1 MAHATGNGNQHQ
13 MAEDELFG
21 DLQEILNAGCE
32 QNAPPMPQTFPQSA
46 SLPVMPSHIALSVP
60 AAAPAAQRRPYIRIV
75 EEPTNKIIRFRYK
88 CEGRTAG
95 SIAGMNSTPEA
106 KTFPTIEIVDYSGP
120 VVVVVSCVTRDK
132 PYRQHPHWL
141 VSKEEV
147 DNCKSGVYSKRLP
160 PEERRLE
167 LQKVGIQCVKK
178 TDVRESL
185 LAREQKNI
193 DPYHAKFDHK
203 DNISSIN
210 LYELRLC
217 YQAFI
222 KVGNN
227 NVPLDPVVSSPIYG
241 KSNELTINRLCS
253 CSSKLS
259 GGDQIIM
266 LCEKISKDDIRIRFF
281 ETNEAGIEIWEAYAD
296 FQPTDI
302 YKQTAI
308 VFKTPRYRN
317 TEIQHSVQVE
327 LQLERPSDRAT
338 SAALPFEYY
347 PNPDALAQKCRLDA
361 RKATESV
368 KRKLSGIMQQ
378 NPNHKQSKMLSTQP
392 LGVAQG
398 QSLLMTPISS
408 YNGHTPSPTGSYVP
422 QEIKAEQLLYEM
434 DSTRNCPSAASSYN
448 TYNFPASPTSSCSTA
463 DSIAPVTALQQQ
475 LHKMPS
481 PGQQQEQLLQLLNQ
495 QTQQENLN
503 ITISVNNG
511 SSNWNTTTMFN
522 GGSITPTSFN
532 NNNNNNGYNNNQNVF
547 SATSPAYE
555 TNCLPFQQDVKVQA
569 SPQLLVH
576 PPPPAPQPQLEEN
589 QSFSD
594 LILSSTLM
602 DYTAIEHIDPNDII
616 RDLQAT
622 LSNLEMASQANNP
635 NRNDNT
641 YV

>member
-1 MAHATGNGNQHQ
+1 
-13 MAEDELFG
+13 MAEDEIFG
-21 DLQEILNAGCE
+21 DLQEILNASETSGST
-32 QNAPPMPQTFPQSA
+32 MPQTFPQSA
-46 SLPVMPSHIALSVP
+46 SLPVMPSHIPLSVP
-60 AAAPAAQRRPYIRIV
+60 AAPATQRRPYIRII

-141 VSKEEV
+141 VSKEEA
-147 DNCKSGVYSKRLP
+147 DNCKSGVYSKKLP

-185 LAREQKNI
+185 MLREQKNI

-259 GGDQIIM
+259 GGDQIIL

-281 ETNEAGIEIWEAYAD
+281 ETNEAGVEVWEAYAD

-308 VFKTPRYRN
+308 VFRTPRYRN

-347 PNPDALAQKCRLDA
+347 PNPDALANKCRLDA
-361 RKATESV
+361 RKATERV
-368 KRKLSGIMQQ
+368 KRKLSGMMHQTQ
-378 NPNHKQSKMLSTQP
+378 NQKQSKMLTNQ
-392 LGVAQG
+392 LIVAAAPAP
-398 QSLLMTPISS
+398 LMT
-408 YNGHTPSPTGSYVP
+408 PTGSYNGNSPSPNGSFVP
-422 QEIKAEQLLYEM
+422 EIKAEQLLYEM
-434 DSTRNCPSAASSYN
+434 DSTRSCPSAASSYN
-448 TYNFPASPTSSCSTA
+448 NYSYFPASPSSRCSTA
-463 DSIAPVTALQQQ
+463 DSFA
-475 LHKMPS
+475 
-481 PGQQQEQLLQLLNQ
+481 PGQQQQQQQQQQQDQLLQLLNQ
-495 QTQQENLN
+495 QQDNLN
-503 ITISVNNG
+503 VTISVNNNA
-511 SSNWNTTTMFN
+511 SNWNTTTLFN
-522 GGSITPTSFN
+522 GGSITPTNLNNGYNSNTN
-532 NNNNNNGYNNNQNVF
+532 NNNNNNNNVF
-547 SATSPAYE
+547 SATSPAAYQ
-555 TNCLPFQQDVKVQA
+555 TNFMTAPQAVKA
-569 SPQLLVH
+569 PQLLVQ
-576 PPPPAPQPQLEEN
+576 PPPPAPTPAQPQQQPDEN
-589 QSFSD
+589 PSLSD
-594 LILSSTLM
+594 LIMSSTLM
-602 DYTAIEHIDPNDII
+602 DYTTIEQMDPNDIMM
-616 RDLQAT
+616 DLQAT
-622 LSNLEMASQANNP
+622 LCNLEMASQANNQNP
-635 NRNDNT
+635 ANNAYN
-641 YV
+641 V